1 MTKPLLRDKNSIVKQ
16 KTCLILSGI
25 IKPSPLNNKS
35 LLSLVGLLL
44 LGSNQVAYTANVDIL
59 PITSRPYASYAEFRD
74 TICLPCH
81 YRNIPNGTD
90 LQKPLAKASEAELK
104 AFLLPIL
111 RDGKMPP
118 NEPYRKVLYN
128 KFLQIK

>member
-1 MTKPLLRDKNSIVKQ
+1 MIKPLF
-16 KTCLILSGI
+16 
-25 IKPSPLNNKS
+25 NKKG
-35 LLSLVGLLL
+35 LLSLIAPLL
-44 LGSNQVAYTANVDIL
+44 LGSTPVTYAANVDIF
-59 PITSRPYASYAEFRD
+59 PITTRPYASYAEFRD
-74 TICLPCH
+74 TICMPCH

-90 LQKPLAKASEAELK
+90 LHKPLAKASEAELK

-118 NEPYRKVLYN
+118 NEPYRKALYN